1 MTRVIRN
8 CLIAALFL
16 TSAALVEAQQPAGKV
31 PRLGFLTTGSRP
43 GATSATPAVE
53 ALRQGLRDLG
63 HVEGKNIYIEYRFAE
78 GSNER
83 LSELL
88 EELIRLKIDV
98 LIVSNATVARV
109 AKKATT
115 TIPIVAANMGRL
127 DGLVDSLAHPGGNV
141 TGLTHISIELL
152 GKRLGLLKESV
163 PKVSRFAF
171 LDDSVSGGYKN
182 VAKETERT
190 ATALGVQLQILEVIR
205 SNPGLDSVFQT
216 MVKERIGAFMI
227 EATPNVNFHRKQILA
242 LAEKHHIPAIH
253 SDDSWPN
260 DGGLMSYGA
269 NRVEPYRRIAVYVD
283 KILKGAKPA
292 ELPVEQPTK
301 FEFVINLK
309 AAKQIGLTIPPE
321 VLARANRIIR

>member
-1 MTRVIRN
+1 MRKTTIIPLLAT
-8 CLIAALFL
+8 LILAMASFGD
-16 TSAALVEAQQPAGKV
+16 AQPAGKV
-31 PRLGFLTTGSRP
+31 PRLGFLATGSRP
-43 GATSATPAVE
+43 GATTPRPAIE

-78 GSNER
+78 GKNER

-109 AKKATT
+109 AKKANA

-152 GKRLGLLKESV
+152 GKRLGLLKEAV

-190 ATALGVQLQILEVIR
+190 ATALGVQLQRLEVIR
-205 SNPGLDSVFQT
+205 SNLGLDSVFQT
-216 MVKERIGAFMI
+216 MAKERIGAFMI
-227 EATPNVNFHRKQILA
+227 EATPSVSFHRKQILA
-242 LAEKHHIPAIH
+242 LAEKHRLPAIH

-309 AAKQIGLTIPPE
+309 AAKQIGLTIPPN
-321 VLARANRIIR
+321 VLVRADRVIR